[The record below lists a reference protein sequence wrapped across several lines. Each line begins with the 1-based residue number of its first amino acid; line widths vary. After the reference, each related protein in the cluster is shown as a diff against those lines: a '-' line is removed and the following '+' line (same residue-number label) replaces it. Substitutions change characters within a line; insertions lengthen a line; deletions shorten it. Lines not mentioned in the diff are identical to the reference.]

1 MRALDQLMA
10 AVTMQPQRKTIDLPN
25 GDVFEF
31 WMTPLTLAERTRAQ
45 KQAKSDDA
53 TDFAM
58 QLLIS
63 KAKDSSGQP
72 MFVAGEL
79 ADLRNKLPSWL
90 VDALLLKLLQQDEA
104 KDDGEEEEEDS
115 PLASKGRSKRTTG

>member
-25 GDVFEF
+25 GEVFEF
-31 WMTPLTLAERTRAQ
+31 WMTPLTLAERTKAQ

-63 KAKDSSGQP
+63 KAKDSNGQP

-90 VDALLLKLLQQDEA
+90 VDALLLKLLQQDES
-104 KDDGEEEEEDS
+104 KDDEEEEEDS
-115 PLASKGRSKRTTG
+115 PLASKGRSRKTTG

>member
-45 KQAKSDDA
+45 KQAKSA
-53 TDFAM
+53 ELSSQVLHGESIKGKRAGL
-58 QLLIS
+58 QLL
-63 KAKDSSGQP
+63 
-72 MFVAGEL
+72 E
-79 ADLRNKLPSWL
+79 
-90 VDALLLKLLQQDEA
+90 
-104 KDDGEEEEEDS
+104 
-115 PLASKGRSKRTTG
+115 

>member
-25 GDVFEF
+25 GEVFEF

-63 KAKDSSGQP
+63 KAKDSNGQP

-90 VDALLLKLLQQDEA
+90 VDALLLKLLQQDEP
-104 KDDGEEEEEDS
+104 KEDEEEEEDS
-115 PLASKGRSKRTTG
+115 PLASKGRSRKTTG

>member
-10 AVTMQPQRKTIDLPN
+10 AVTMQPQRKAIDLPN
-25 GDVFEF
+25 GEVFEF
-31 WMTPLTLAERTRAQ
+31 WMTPLTLAERARAQ

-63 KAKDSSGQP
+63 KAKDSNGQP

-90 VDALLLKLLQQDEA
+90 VDALLLKLLQQDEP
-104 KDDGEEEEEDS
+104 KDDEEEEEDS
-115 PLASKGRSKRTTG
+115 PLASKGRSRKTTG

>member
-10 AVTMQPQRKTIDLPN
+10 AVTMQPQRKAIDLPN
-25 GDVFEF
+25 GEVFEF

-63 KAKDSSGQP
+63 KAKDSNGQP

-104 KDDGEEEEEDS
+104 KDDAEEEEEDS
-115 PLASKGRSKRTTG
+115 PLASKGRSRKTTG

>member
-10 AVTMQPQRKTIDLPN
+10 AVTMQPQRKAIDLPN
-25 GDVFEF
+25 GEVFEF

-63 KAKDSSGQP
+63 KAKDSNGQP

-90 VDALLLKLLQQDEA
+90 VDALLLKLLQQDET
-104 KDDGEEEEEDS
+104 KDDEEEEEDS
-115 PLASKGRSKRTTG
+115 PLASKGRSRKTTG

>member
-25 GDVFEF
+25 GEVFEF

-63 KAKDSSGQP
+63 KAKDSNGQP

-90 VDALLLKLLQQDEA
+90 VDALLLKLLQQDET
-104 KDDGEEEEEDS
+104 KDDEEEEEDS
-115 PLASKGRSKRTTG
+115 PLASKGRSRKTTG

>member
-10 AVTMQPQRKTIDLPN
+10 AVTMQPQRKAIDLPN
-25 GDVFEF
+25 GEVFEF

-63 KAKDSSGQP
+63 KAKDSNGQP

-90 VDALLLKLLQQDEA
+90 VDALLLKLLQQDEP
-104 KDDGEEEEEDS
+104 KEDEEEEEDS
-115 PLASKGRSKRTTG
+115 PLASKGRSRKTTG

>member
-25 GDVFEF
+25 GEVFEF

-63 KAKDSSGQP
+63 KAKDSNGQP

-104 KDDGEEEEEDS
+104 KNDEEEEEDS
-115 PLASKGRSKRTTG
+115 PLASKGRSRKTTG

>member
-25 GDVFEF
+25 GEVFEF

-63 KAKDSSGQP
+63 KAKDSNGQP
-72 MFVAGEL
+72 RGGSGEL

-90 VDALLLKLLQQDEA
+90 VDALLLKLLQQDET
-104 KDDGEEEEEDS
+104 KDDEEEEEDS
-115 PLASKGRSKRTTG
+115 PLASKGRSRKTTG

>member
-10 AVTMQPQRKTIDLPN
+10 AVTMQPQRKAIDLPN
-25 GDVFEF
+25 GEVFEF

-63 KAKDSSGQP
+63 KAKDSNGQP

-90 VDALLLKLLQQDEA
+90 VDALLLKLLQQDET
-104 KDDGEEEEEDS
+104 KNDEEEEEDS
-115 PLASKGRSKRTTG
+115 PLASKGRSRKTTG

>member
-25 GDVFEF
+25 GEVFEF

-63 KAKDSSGQP
+63 KAKDSNGQP

-90 VDALLLKLLQQDEA
+90 VDALLLKLLQQDEP
-104 KDDGEEEEEDS
+104 KDDEEEEEDS
-115 PLASKGRSKRTTG
+115 PLASKGRSRKTTG

>member
-25 GDVFEF
+25 GEVFEF

-63 KAKDSSGQP
+63 KAKDSNGQP

-90 VDALLLKLLQQDEA
+90 VDALLLKLLQQDET
-104 KDDGEEEEEDS
+104 KDDEENEEDS
-115 PLASKGRSKRTTG
+115 PLASKGRSRKTTG